1 MVSDL
6 AQTFEDSVRPVLDG
20 AKWEAVDD
28 GHVLAES
35 EGTRV
40 VVRSAPGHTPGHIVI
55 EIRTADGGAVIAG
68 DVIHHPIQF
77 LYPDLSQGGDA
88 DPRSPGSPAANFSNA
103 ARRRDCFYFPH
114 TFRSTNRSRFG

>member
-1 MVSDL
+1 M
-6 AQTFEDSVRPVLDG
+6 
-20 AKWEAVDD
+20 EAVGD

-35 EGTRV
+35 AGTSV

-55 EIRTADGGAVIAG
+55 EIRTADGGAVISG

-88 DPRSPGSPAANFSNA
+88 DPEIARVTRRELLERCASEGLLLLPAHFSVDEPITVRFDADGLPTASALFGLA
-103 ARRRDCFYFPH
+103 A
-114 TFRSTNRSRFG
+114 S